1 MQPKPPKKEK
11 AKSSLKRK
19 REDDGGRMSRKKV
32 QTENPY
38 IVEKVRAEYRE
49 PEDVR
54 RSGRIA
60 GKSANPLDP
69 RPRGQ
74 YKRDELSPAGPDT
87 VLV

>member
-1 MQPKPPKKEK
+1 
-11 AKSSLKRK
+11 
-19 REDDGGRMSRKKV
+19 MSQKKV

-54 RSGRIA
+54 ESGRIA

-74 YKRDELSPAGPDT
+74 YKRDELSLAGPDT
-87 VLV
+87 MLVQSSNSRGPDQRRIDMRVEPI